1 MVYLNIFGASVPM
14 RRDTH
19 SRTAEAMALVR
30 AIEQTQ
36 SPSRRIIDDPYAPAF
51 LFHPFFRLVG
61 GSRVLSR
68 FMLRFLDWWAPGG
81 QELLTIR
88 PRLVD
93 DLARE
98 QAAEGLEQI
107 VLLGA
112 GFDTMAWRLKDF
124 LKSVT
129 VYEVDHPLTQAPKRE
144 VAGRLGVPATLRF
157 VPVDFEREDFSVK
170 LREAGF
176 DAARKTLM
184 VWVGVSYYLTAPAV
198 EGALRQIAG
207 MTVPGSVLVWDYMLA
222 EVIEGTSSNREA
234 LGKAARVA
242 MLGEP
247 WLFGLTPESHREYL
261 ASLGFSVRHDYDPE
275 ELRRRYAPQRPLPMS
290 YVRIA
295 VAERV

>member
-1 MVYLNIFGASVPM
+1 MK
-14 RRDTH
+14 RDTH

-30 AIEQTQ
+30 AVEQTQ
-36 SPSRRIIDDPYAPAF
+36 PPNQRIIDDPYAQAC

-68 FMLRFLDWWAPGG
+68 LMLRFLDWWAPGG
-81 QELLTIR
+81 QEFLTIR

-93 DLARE
+93 DLARA
-98 QAAEGLEQI
+98 QASAGLEQI

-112 GFDTMAWRLKDF
+112 GFDTMAWRLKDC
-124 LKSVT
+124 LNSVT
-129 VYEVDHPLTQAPKRE
+129 VYEVDHPLTQAAKRE
-144 VAGRLGVPATLRF
+144 VAGRLGLPANLRF
-157 VPVDFEREDFSVK
+157 VPVDFEREDFAVK

-176 DAARKTLM
+176 DAALKTMM

-198 EGALRQIAG
+198 EGALRQIASL
-207 MTVPGSVLVWDYMLA
+207 TAPGSVLVWDYMLS
-222 EVIEGTSSNREA
+222 EVVAGTSSNREA

-242 MLGEP
+242 RLGEP
-247 WLFGLTPESHREYL
+247 WLFGLTPQSHRAYL
-261 ASLGFSVRHDYDPE
+261 SSLGFRVSHDFDPE

-295 VAERV
+295 VAERA